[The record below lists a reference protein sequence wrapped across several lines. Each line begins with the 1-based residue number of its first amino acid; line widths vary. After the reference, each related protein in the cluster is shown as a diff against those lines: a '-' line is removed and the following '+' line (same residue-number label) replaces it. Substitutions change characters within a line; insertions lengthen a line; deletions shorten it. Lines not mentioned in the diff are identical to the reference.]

1 MGGII
6 MTKIKRLL
14 AVVTASIL
22 TLGSISAIKADA
34 VAVCIDDIDFY
45 YTSGMWEEFDDH
57 GHLDYAF
64 QYGGTIDEN
73 GKVVYKLFRCNNGA
87 FECVECPRQNYTQIE
102 FSEEVTEDEW
112 RSIYNKYSEELG
124 YDEVRFFGCYFQG
137 WHNRDE
143 NGEFTFQSDDIQDKR
158 AVVKKMCSE
167 MLKAGMINDVYYTKY
182 DADVSTGCSTGGS
195 GLLIK
200 NYTGDVSELQAFF
213 KEYDESFVVEKRENS
228 DFYIVDIGVGIED
241 LRWEISDALEERFPD
256 ADAYT
261 NLLCDYSGGDLTSG
275 TFDILTAINEEDSC
289 DTDQSGTVEITDAT
303 AILASYAN
311 TAAGIA
317 AASAE
322 NPMDVNG
329 DGAVGIDDATFVLTV
344 YAELAAG
351 LR

>member
-1 MGGII
+1 

-14 AVVTASIL
+14 AVVTASML

-34 VAVCIDDIDFY
+34 VAVFIDDIDVY

-57 GHLDYAF
+57 GHLDHAF

-73 GKVVYKLFRCNNGA
+73 GKAVYKLFNSKINPGL
-87 FECVECPRQNYTQIE
+87 FEYVECPRQNYTQIE

-137 WHNRDE
+137 WNNRDE
-143 NGEFTFQSDDIQDKR
+143 NGEFTFQADDVKDKR
-158 AVVKKMCSE
+158 TAVKKMCAD
-167 MLKAGMINDVYYTKY
+167 MMKAGIIKDVLYQRYN
-182 DADVSTGCSTGGS
+182 AEVGTGCNTAPW
-195 GLLIK
+195 LRID

-213 KEYDESFVVEKRENS
+213 KEYDESFVVEMRN
-228 DFYIVDIGVGIED
+228 DRYFVDIGVSVED
-241 LRWEISDALEERFPD
+241 IRWEISDAFEEKFPG

-261 NLLCDYSGGDLTSG
+261 GFTCDYSGGGDLTSG

-351 LR
+351 MR